1 MLLAAHRSPTSGV
14 LLQAE
19 FPRHSTNQVAVAG
32 LSGAV
37 NWGEVNTKTM
47 RKIFSLSMVALL
59 ALTFALSALGCGKK
73 EEAPAANTE
82 QMMPPADSM
91 AAPMD
96 SAAAA
101 GGAMDT
107 TAAAK

>member
-1 MLLAAHRSPTSGV
+1 MPLAAHRLATRVDLHP
-14 LLQAE
+14 AE
-19 FPRHSTNQVAVAG
+19 FPGQSTNQVAVAG

-73 EEAPAANTE
+73 EEAPAASTE
-82 QMMPPADSM
+82 QMMPPADST
-91 AAPMD
+91 AAPAD
-96 SAAAA
+96 TTAPAA
-101 GGAMDT
+101 GATDT
-107 TAAAK
+107 TAAKK